1 MSSTNRGY
9 DRHKSDY
16 YATPIEDIKLFL
28 KEFCRVYDQIIDL
41 DKFTFTKPLNILD
54 PCAGNLA
61 YSDAIKNYDF
71 PDYKEIN
78 TIDIRDDSAAL
89 IQANYLTWVPDKK
102 YDLIISNPP
111 FYLALD
117 FIKKALQDVQDGG
130 LVIMLLRLNFLG
142 SQERL
147 PFWKENMANA
157 AFIHSKRMKFIK
169 GKSGDSCEYA
179 HFVWQ
184 KGNPV
189 GFCKLKVI

>member
-16 YATPIEDIKLFL
+16 YATPVEDIKSFL
-28 KEFCRVYDQIIDL
+28 KEFTTGFDQIIDL
-41 DKFTFTKPLNILD
+41 DNFNFTKNLDILD
-54 PCAGNLA
+54 PCAGDLA
-61 YSDAIKNYDF
+61 YSKAIKEYGF
-71 PDYKEIN
+71 PDYNDIK
-78 TIDIRDDSAAL
+78 TLDIRGDSLADIKAD
-89 IQANYLTWVPDKK
+89 YLSWTPDKQ

-111 FYLALD
+111 FYLAID
-117 FIKKALQDVQDGG
+117 FIRKALQDVKDGG

-147 PFWKENMANA
+147 PFWKDNMANA
-157 AFIHSKRMKFIK
+157 AFVHSKRMKFIA

-184 KGNPV
+184 KGNQTD
-189 GFCKLKVI
+189 FCKLKVI